1 VSNHPFGFIEH
12 HFPEWAAIG
21 TETPEGS
28 RDFLTGQEPTEKEFD
43 YLFDQIH
50 KFADAL
56 CTAVRDYV
64 MPQRFFPESI
74 SLVGTDCGSED
85 VLTTA
90 DSRRLSVIKLAAASY
105 EQCRV
110 TARVLKD
117 NTISTPEATKV
128 VLYWST
134 AATSAKTAELR
145 VKYVAL
151 GAGDVVTGSASTI
164 SKQASDSAVQNGLVV
179 TTVELPVLTLGDLLL
194 LEIGHDG
201 TADDIDNDLCIH
213 LIEVI

>member
-1 VSNHPFGFIEH
+1 VSNHPFGFMEH
-12 HFPEWAAIG
+12 HFSEWAAIG

-28 RDFLTGQEPTEKEFD
+28 RDFLAGQEPTEKEFD

-50 KFADAL
+50 KFADEIL
-56 CTAVRDYV
+56 TKIRDYV

-74 SLVGTDCGSED
+74 SLVGADSGTEN

-90 DSRRLSVIKLAAASY
+90 DSRRLAVVKLAAASY

-117 NTISTPEATKV
+117 NTISTPEETKV

-134 AATSAKTAELR
+134 AATASKTAELR
-145 VKYVAL
+145 VKYKAL

-164 SKQASDSAVQNGLVV
+164 SKQAADSAVQNGLV
-179 TTVELPVLTLGDLLL
+179 TTTIDLPVLTLGDLLL

-201 TADDIDNDLCIH
+201 TADDIDNDICIH
-213 LIEVI
+213 MIEVI